1 VATNRN
7 RLVQPAAALALLCF
21 FGTSAHA
28 QGTERE
34 ARPIAASAAAAP
46 IHAAAT
52 RTREPKTA
60 VVDDAALYAQR
71 ERQSPRAA
79 TFEGGGQ
86 GVYIGGS
93 ALTVVLIILL
103 IVIVL

>member
-1 VATNRN
+1 MQLHRFLST
-7 RLVQPAAALALLCF
+7 LLLGSVLL
-21 FGTSAHA
+21 GT
-28 QGTERE
+28 
-34 ARPIAASAAAAP
+34 PLAASADPAPVAAKSIPTDAP
-46 IHAAAT
+46 
-52 RTREPKTA
+52 RLA

-71 ERQSPRAA
+71 EQQSPSAA